1 MFLSQKGWSTSQV
14 SGFKIKTQ
22 TGYMFITSMFFTSM
36 FLLLN
41 SPFKA
46 SKVCGLYS
54 SNCIGV
60 AMSLF
65 FRLPNFNRTYYSILI
80 RFSLVFQRS
89 ITSLATNLVLAT
101 NSRLHQLFCW
111 STFLLIVNIS
121 KRKLLQQQNNQ
132 ESITSL
138 ATNLVLATNFR
149 LHQLFCWS
157 TFLLIVN
164 ISKRKLLQQQ
174 NNQEIKIT

>member
-1 MFLSQKGWSTSQV
+1 MIKVYQRFNPQNKCCWVLSYFTLVGVWYLRNTLRHTTSRGHVLVFLSQKGWSTSQV

-46 SKVCGLYS
+46 SKVFGLYS

-65 FRLPNFNRTYYSILI
+65 FRLANFNRTYYSILI

-132 ESITSL
+132 E
-138 ATNLVLATNFR
+138 
-149 LHQLFCWS
+149 
-157 TFLLIVN
+157 
-164 ISKRKLLQQQ
+164 
-174 NNQEIKIT
+174 IKIT